1 MYIKQKLFVVIISI
15 FCSSC
20 FWNNSQI
27 ANTSIMVVNDHKLS
41 TKDFSRLLA
50 QQLKLLDALA
60 AKDPNHIVR
69 SKENLL
75 SQFVIESL
83 TTDFAKNAGL
93 IVDEK
98 ELQESINS
106 YRSVYPDD
114 LSFRRVLAEEG
125 LSFSEWKE
133 RLRYRLIEK
142 KVFQKINEKNQEPS
156 EQEIQA
162 YYKEKKELFQRRE
175 RIQFRQIVVVEEST
189 MDTVVAQIKSK
200 EFSSL
205 ARKYSVAPEEKNG
218 GLVEWIEKGSVDYFD
233 PLFKL
238 KEGQVSEVFKSPF
251 GFHIAKVEK
260 RAPAESVSLIKARP
274 QIIHA
279 LRAAKEQSL
288 YKDWLDKQIHQSKVL
303 RNNELIQSINID
315 TKE

>member
-1 MYIKQKLFVVIISI
+1 MNFKQKLFIIIISVL
-15 FCSSC
+15 CQSC
-20 FWNNSQI
+20 FWNDSQI
-27 ANTSIMVVNDHKLS
+27 ATTAIMVVNDHKLS
-41 TKDFSRLLA
+41 AKDFSRALA

-69 SKENLL
+69 SKESLL
-75 SQFVIESL
+75 SQFVVESL
-83 TTDFAKNAGL
+83 TLDYAKNVGL
-93 IVDEK
+93 SVDEK
-98 ELQESINS
+98 ELQESVNN
-106 YRSVYPDD
+106 YRSLYPDD

-142 KVFQKINEKNQEPS
+142 KVFQKINERNHDPTEA
-156 EQEIQA
+156 EIQS
-162 YYKEKKELFQRRE
+162 YYKDKKETFQKRE
-175 RIQFRQIVVVEEST
+175 RVQFRQIVVAEEST
-189 MDTVVAQIKSK
+189 MDSVLAQIKTK

-205 ARKYSVAPEEKNG
+205 ARKYSIAPEEKNG
-218 GLVEWIEKGSVDYFD
+218 GLVDWIEKGSVDYFD

-251 GFHIAKVEK
+251 GYHIVKMEK
-260 RAPAESVSLIKARP
+260 HQSAEAIPLVKARP
-274 QIIHA
+274 QIILA
-279 LRAAKEQSL
+279 LRAAKEQAL